1 MSLRDFNA
9 PVCDDPIA
17 LHHQPVG
24 NATGLENF
32 HTIHPEDI
40 EPNNTPKIV
49 GALAVALMIGA
60 AGTALYTSISS
71 QPPKPVTM
79 AANLPAPAAPPAPL
93 PAAVTPDANTPASM
107 PAATEMAPT
116 PAPVQAKSVSSQPS
130 QTASAPRRATP
141 SVGKDAASVRLAADA
156 TQSTVQPPAPV
167 IAEPVAPTPSPSD
180 IATNNIQSGVAVA
193 PNATMAADMPVQG
206 QASTT
211 PQPLQSSTPSA
222 SDTAPAQDQQTG
234 AAPAQ

>member
-40 EPNNTPKIV
+40 EPNSTPKIV

-60 AGTALYTSISS
+60 AGVALYTSISS
-71 QPPKPVTM
+71 RPPEPVTM

-93 PAAVTPDANTPASM
+93 PAAVTPDTNTPASM
-107 PAATEMAPT
+107 PAAAPAPT
-116 PAPVQAKSVSSQPS
+116 LAPVQASVPRQPS
-130 QTASAPRRATP
+130 QTASVPRSATP

-156 TQSTVQPPAPV
+156 AQSTVQPPAPV
-167 IAEPVAPTPSPSD
+167 IAEPIAKPMAPTPSPSD
-180 IATNNIQSGVAVA
+180 VATNTIQSGVAVP
-193 PNATMAADMPVQG
+193 PNATMAADIPAQG
-206 QASTT
+206 QASSA
-211 PQPLQSSTPSA
+211 PQPLQPSTPPA
-222 SDTAPAQDQQTG
+222 SDAAQDPQTG

>member
-17 LHHQPVG
+17 LHHQPAG

-60 AGTALYTSISS
+60 AGTVLYTSISS
-71 QPPKPVTM
+71 QHPQPVTM
-79 AANLPAPAAPPAPL
+79 AANLPTPAAPL
-93 PAAVTPDANTPASM
+93 PAVTPDANTPASM
-107 PAATEMAPT
+107 PAAAQTAPT
-116 PAPVQAKSVSSQPS
+116 PTPVQAKSVPRQPS
-130 QTASAPRRATP
+130 QTALSPRRATP
-141 SVGKDAASVRLAADA
+141 SVGKGGASVRLAADT

-167 IAEPVAPTPSPSD
+167 IAEPIAEPVTPTPSPSD
-180 IATNNIQSGVAVA
+180 VATNNIQSGVAVA
-193 PNATMAADMPVQG
+193 PNATMAADMPAQD
-206 QASTT
+206 QASTA
-211 PQPLQSSTPSA
+211 PQPLQSPQA
-222 SDTAPAQDQQTG
+222 GDTAQDQQTG